1 MSQPIQRPLTAPVA
15 VYSTPRTGQ
24 AAGYPPP
31 PAEPIFQVRT
41 VKHTGAMVIWINQRR
56 TTTGTYAQC
65 SAAIDAAQ
73 QHCLLVGWWSIA
85 SLLWNPI
92 SLSENASA
100 RRALRRQA
108 QQAHEYAVWWAT
120 YYNGTSAHA
129 GAA

>member
-1 MSQPIQRPLTAPVA
+1 
-15 VYSTPRTGQ
+15 
-24 AAGYPPP
+24 
-31 PAEPIFQVRT
+31 
-41 VKHTGAMVIWINQRR
+41 MVIWINQRR

-65 SAAIDAAQ
+65 SAAIEAAQ
-73 QHCLLVGWWSIA
+73 QHCMLLGWWSIA

-100 RRALRRQA
+100 RRALRRQV
-108 QQAHEYAVWWAT
+108 QHAHEYAVWWAT